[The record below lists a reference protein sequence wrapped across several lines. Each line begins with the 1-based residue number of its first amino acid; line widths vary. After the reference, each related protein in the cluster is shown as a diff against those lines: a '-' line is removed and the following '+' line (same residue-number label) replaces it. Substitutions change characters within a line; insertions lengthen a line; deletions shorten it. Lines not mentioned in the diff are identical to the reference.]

1 MFSFFLSLFRTKAA
15 TPEPE
20 AQAKPESDPESDV
33 DIDNEGCVAPDND
46 PEQPMGDSS
55 KVPTDEERDQAS
67 ELRSLAVTHY
77 SEQRYEDAVADY
89 EKAILLNPTN
99 SLFYAKRGQAYLK
112 LNKPNACI
120 RDCNRALELNCDS
133 AAAYKF
139 RGRANRLLGNWE
151 AAAKDLRQACNI
163 DFDEEADEWLR
174 EVQPNAKKL
183 AAHKIKQDRKKAER
197 ADRERQERVR
207 RAKEANKRAS
217 EEQQQQQETGNGGAS
232 AGESDAFSQSDLL
245 NAFKDPEVAAAFQ
258 DIMSNPAN
266 VVKYQSNP
274 KIMKI
279 ISKVGS
285 AMGGAMPGGGM
296 PTGMPGGFPGFGSA
310 GGFPNFTTPP
320 PHSPNPNPKPSAD
333 FQDDGL
339 D

>member
-1 MFSFFLSLFRTKAA
+1 MRLLCGYRQSDEPAAAA
-15 TPEPE
+15 TATEPE
-20 AQAKPESDPESDV
+20 EESEPESDV
-33 DIDNEGCVAPDND
+33 DIDNEGCVEPDTD
-46 PEQPMGDSS
+46 PDQPMGDIT
-55 KVPTDEERDQAS
+55 KEPTDEEREQAS
-67 ELRSLAVTHY
+67 ALRSAAAAHY
-77 SEQRYEDAVADY
+77 SEQRYEDCVADY
-89 EKAILLNPTN
+89 EKAIQLNPTN

-112 LNKPNACI
+112 LRKPNACI

-139 RGRANRLLGNWE
+139 RGRAHRLLGHWQE
-151 AAAKDLRQACNI
+151 AAKDLRQACNI
-163 DFDEEADEWLR
+163 DFDEETDEWLR
-174 EVQPNAKKL
+174 EVTPNAKKL
-183 AAHKIKQDRKKAER
+183 EAHKIKQERKKAEKEDR
-197 ADRERQERVR
+197 ARQERVR
-207 RAKEANKRAS
+207 RAQEANRRAA
-217 EEQQQQQETGNGGAS
+217 EEQKQKESQSQGATGD
-232 AGESDAFSQSDLL
+232 AGFDDDAFSQADLL

-279 ISKVGS
+279 ISKVGA
-285 AMGGAMPGGGM
+285 AMGGGMGGGMPGGGFPGSM
-296 PTGMPGGFPGFGSA
+296 PPGFGGP

-320 PHSPNPNPKPSAD
+320 PNPPKPSSD